1 MLVPLRA
8 VGVRLLLAFWLA
20 LSLGESGLV
29 HACPMH
35 DGAAAGSTGSHGMH
49 ASARDSVH
57 AAHDGSGGG
66 SQHDVQAVHDRSD
79 DGQAACTCLGT
90 CGVPGVAAILADS
103 PRVPDAI
110 VATAAA
116 IATSGAEIAH
126 ARDAHFH
133 PFANGP
139 PRSSRGAVSSH
150 PAA

>member
-8 VGVRLLLAFWLA
+8 VGMRLLLVLWFA

-35 DGAAAGSTGSHGMH
+35 DGAAARGTGSHGAH
-49 ASARDSVH
+49 APAHDAVH
-57 AAHDGSGGG
+57 ADHQGTETGG
-66 SQHDVQAVHDRSD
+66 QHEAQAVHDRSD
-79 DGQAACTCLGT
+79 DGKAACTCLGT
-90 CGVPGVAAILADS
+90 CGIPGVAAILADS
-103 PRVPDAI
+103 PCVPDAI

-116 IATSGAEIAH
+116 MATSGAEIAH

-139 PRSSRGAVSSH
+139 PRFSRGAVSSH
-150 PAA
+150 PAI

>member
-1 MLVPLRA
+1 MLLPLRA
-8 VGVRLLLAFWLA
+8 VGVRLLLALWLA
-20 LSLGESGLV
+20 LSLGESGIV

-35 DGAAAGSTGSHGMH
+35 DGAAGSAAGDHGAAH
-49 ASARDSVH
+49 APVH
-57 AAHDGSGGG
+57 AEVA
-66 SQHDVQAVHDRSD
+66 AVHDGPSDAHATPAAHPDTD
-79 DGQAACTCLGT
+79 DGHAACTCLGT
-90 CGVPGVAAILADS
+90 CGVPGVAAILAES
-103 PRVPDAI
+103 LQVPDAI